1 MLSINLCTKVHPLQG
16 RHLRRRDSYTI
27 KIAKEQ
33 KLCFLVVFHVKYC
46 YVLEACGT
54 FVGKCAG
61 WGNSSVIANLKRRIY
76 QTADKNRSDLI
87 MPMNEQETR
96 YHLIDPILRAKGYD
110 DITKLKCET
119 PAPVEPTGP
128 KGRRKKGVGRTDY
141 LLCVKVGNMPKPL
154 PVAVLEAKKEDEDPL
169 KGMQQAKKYSECE
182 RFEVKYV
189 FASNGHLYGEY
200 DHFTNIQSGTFP
212 LKDFIT
218 HDDLTARYA
227 KDTGIDLHTPEAQ
240 ILFMPDS
247 PPWNRYR
254 YYQDAAIRAAFEKI
268 ILQLQKGEDPRVLL
282 SLATGAGKTIIA
294 TNLLWRLNEAGQ
306 LPKPALFI
314 CDRDELR
321 TQAYE
326 KLSAAFGDNVRIVK
340 TEKGENAA
348 KNARIHIA
356 TYQTLGLDD
365 ETPEDKIA
373 SFLSEHYPENTFS
386 IIIIDE
392 CHRSAWGKWS
402 AVLKRNPKAIHLGL
416 TATPR
421 KLVTRKELLPEEA
434 EISANNF
441 NYFGEPVYEY
451 TLAQAQ
457 EDGYLAACE
466 IVKRKADID
475 NRVFTKQEILD
486 AKVTDI
492 KTGRPLIES
501 DLTKDSYTGTDFD
514 DEVFIEMRTPV
525 MCADLFQQLI
535 ENGGPEQKVII
546 FCNREIHADRV
557 VANMNN
563 LYARWCKEN
572 NRTIKD
578 DYAFKCMGG
587 ANNGADKIE
596 PMRGS
601 GERAFVACTVDLLEA
616 GVDIERLNAVV
627 FFRYIKSAIK
637 FYQMVGRGTRIHE
650 ETGKYKFWLY
660 DYTGVTDLFGTEF
673 ISRPKAQKKAGDGGN
688 HGYSNSMD
696 DEDEPPP
703 YVGVVKDYDVKITA
717 QGRFILSSMGGKE
730 VAIPVDEY
738 RKEIIKRVLSEAHT
752 LDEFRQL
759 WIETQKRKS
768 LINHILEANF
778 SPEVIREIDN
788 MNEYDMFDFFG
799 HLGYKTRALK
809 RTERGAHYIAEN
821 RTWFDGMD
829 KNAAAVLKAF
839 GYQFSLTGTEALETP
854 ALWQVP
860 EIKTAGGIQALKVLG
875 TPNDVIK
882 HAKGRLFGV

>member
-1 MLSINLCTKVHPLQG
+1 
-16 RHLRRRDSYTI
+16 
-27 KIAKEQ
+27 
-33 KLCFLVVFHVKYC
+33 
-46 YVLEACGT
+46 
-54 FVGKCAG
+54 
-61 WGNSSVIANLKRRIY
+61 
-76 QTADKNRSDLI
+76 
-87 MPMNEQETR
+87 MNEQETR
-96 YHLIDPILRAKGYD
+96 YHLIDPVLRTKGYD

-128 KGRRKKGVGRTDY
+128 KGRRKKGSGRTDY
-141 LLCVKVGNMPKPL
+141 LLCVKVGTMPKPL

-169 KGMQQAKKYSECE
+169 KGMQQAKKYSECQ

-200 DHFTNIQSGTFP
+200 DHFTKMQSGTFP
-212 LKDFIT
+212 LADFIT
-218 HDDLTARYA
+218 HADLTARYA
-227 KDTGIDLHTPEAQ
+227 KDSGINLGTAEAKM
-240 ILFMPDS
+240 LFMPDS
-247 PPWNRYR
+247 PPWNKYR

-268 ILQLQKGEDPRVLL
+268 ILQIQRGEDPRVLL

-365 ETPEDKIA
+365 ETPDDKVA
-373 SFLSEHYPENTFS
+373 SFLTEHYPENAFS

-402 AVLKRNPKAIHLGL
+402 EVLKRNQKAIHLGL

-421 KLVTRKELLPEEA
+421 KLITRKELPAEEV

-475 NRVFTKQEILD
+475 NRIFTKQEILD
-486 AKVTDI
+486 AKVTNI
-492 KTGRPLIES
+492 KTGQPLTEA
-501 DLTKDSYTGTDFD
+501 DLPKSTYTGKDFD
-514 DEVFIEMRTPV
+514 DEVFIEMRTPAL
-525 MCADLFQQLI
+525 CEDLFQQLI

-557 VANMNN
+557 VMYMNN
-563 LYARWCKEN
+563 LYTKWCREN
-572 NRTIKD
+572 NQTIKD

-587 ANNGADKIE
+587 PNGGADKIE

-601 GERAFVACTVDLLEA
+601 GQRAFIACTVDLLEA

-627 FFRYIKSAIK
+627 FLRYLKSAIK

-650 ETGKYKFWLY
+650 ETEKYKFWLY

-673 ISRPKAQKKAGDGGN
+673 ISTPRKPKDGGGKPGDGDDGGN
-688 HGYSNSMD
+688 TGGGES
-696 DEDEPPP
+696 PA
-703 YVGVVKDYDVKITA
+703 VGEVRGHAVKITS
-717 QGRFILSSMGGKE
+717 QGRFILGSRDGKE

-738 RKEIIKRVLSEAHT
+738 RREIIQRVVREAHS

-759 WIETQKRKS
+759 WIETQKRQS
-768 LINHILEANF
+768 LINHILEASF
-778 SPEVIREIDN
+778 SPEVIKDIDK
-788 MNEYDMFDFFG
+788 MNDYDMFDFFG
-799 HLGYKTRALK
+799 HVGYKARALK
-809 RTERGAHYIAEN
+809 RTERGSQYITEN
-821 RTWFDGMD
+821 QTWFDGID
-829 KNAAAVLKAF
+829 KNAATVLKAF
-839 GYQFSLTGTEALETP
+839 GYQFSLDGTEALETP
-854 ALWQVP
+854 SLWDVP
-860 EIKTAGGIQALKVLG
+860 EIKNAGGINALKIIG
-875 TPNDVIK
+875 APNEVIK
-882 HAKGRLFGV
+882 EAKGRLFGV